1 MEQDTCS
8 GTSVFF
14 LVVGLIAAFIANIV
28 YFTSGG
34 LDVEETKSMSSVP
47 VELREQI
54 KTNVMSAIEA
64 EYDAMVLKGYYTEEV
79 RNRRMY
85 SDTEVDLADL
95 HEAIA
100 KDIFPDYEQVTRKEV
115 MKEKHV
121 TYKIFGSIS
130 CVLLLL
136 SCIFGFLGSDLYET
150 IIKRREAKTQRLKLL
165 TEQEQKEF
173 NDWKKYVIKINRL
186 AEEVAKKP

>member
-1 MEQDTCS
+1 MEKDTCRGAS
-8 GTSVFF
+8 IFF
-14 LVVGLIAAFIANIV
+14 LVVGLIAAFVTNIV

-54 KTNVMSAIEA
+54 KTNVMSALEA

-79 RNRRMY
+79 RNRQMY

-121 TYKIFGSIS
+121 TYKIFGSMS
-130 CVLLLL
+130 CVFLLL
-136 SCIFGFLGSDLYET
+136 SCVFGFLGSDLYET
-150 IIKRREAKTQRLKLL
+150 IIDRREAKTQRLKQL
-165 TEQEQKEF
+165 TAQEQKEF